1 MFLSKLGYSELVQ
14 RLFEKMTFSLM
25 HPLSAVA
32 AAAATTAPTA
42 VEAVADVA
50 ATVISLLLGSMT
62 VISVFGVHNN
72 DLAIHKSV
80 LIGKT
85 QSVWQSKH
93 KVIWQCTQMYFV
105 CWARLSNIF
114 LEGH

>member
-1 MFLSKLGYSELVQ
+1 ME
-14 RLFEKMTFSLM
+14 
-25 HPLSAVA
+25 

-42 VEAVADVA
+42 VEAVANVA

-62 VISVFGVHNN
+62 VIRVFGVHNS

-85 QSVWQSKH
+85 QSVLAMH
-93 KVIWQCTQMYFV
+93 KSEFV
-105 CWARLSNIF
+105 CWARLSYIPSK
-114 LEGH
+114 GH